1 MFITPSESVSYGI
14 KLFQAGELKFVCKA
28 ESFWVLPRVLGV
40 CYSIVTSKLHK
51 KLLVSG
57 WDMTEAISACCAV
70 FDLQLDW
77 AKDIGLLK
85 LSDELTSLPWMQE
98 SELFWGFLVWF
109 EIKLEFLWFWAHNC
123 SALVSNKYSAELEM
137 ILSSFIVAFSGI
149 PSGIFSLDCQW

>member
-1 MFITPSESVSYGI
+1 MFARLNHSDR
-14 KLFQAGELKFVCKA
+14 
-28 ESFWVLPRVLGV
+28 VLLRVLGV
-40 CYSIVTSKLHK
+40 FYSIITSKLHK

-57 WDMTEAISACCAV
+57 WDMTDDAISACCAV

-77 AKDIGLLK
+77 AKDIDLLK